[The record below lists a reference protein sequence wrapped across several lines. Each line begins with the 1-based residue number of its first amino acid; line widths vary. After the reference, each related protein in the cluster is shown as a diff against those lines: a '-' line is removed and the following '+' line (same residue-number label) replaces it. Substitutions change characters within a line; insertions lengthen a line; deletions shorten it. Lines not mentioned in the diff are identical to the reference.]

1 MHFLT
6 KIIKNQVDDAVHRR
20 FIKFSTGEFE
30 GPTIKVNVKKS
41 VIDFRA
47 SFDYQ
52 DFVLEFI
59 INRVPDVECT
69 AKGNIFSSQDI
80 SEELKRFGIKKVKKS
95 RLVYKAAV
103 RNTLSSKQL
112 RELYAS
118 IGGHSTFLLSVQP
131 ASDSWKISMKANFP
145 KPMAEPKDPTSFCK
159 GTIERS
165 EENLQALIEELAP
178 DFMDEVSLPFKS
190 LKLTNVYHIEEI
202 IFPENKEKLTPKEI
216 RAQSKRK
223 GVLSR
228 TLEIDGQELK
238 KEIEFIA

>member
-6 KIIKNQVDDAVHRR
+6 KLIKNQVDDLVHRR

-47 SFDYQ
+47 SFEYQ

-69 AKGNIFSSQDI
+69 VKGNIFSSQDI
-80 SEELKRFGIKKVKKS
+80 GDELKRFSIKKVKRS
-95 RLVYKAAV
+95 GLVYKAAV
-103 RNTLSSKQL
+103 KNTLSSEKL
-112 RELYAS
+112 RELLAS
-118 IGGHSTFLLSVQP
+118 IGGHSTLLLSVRP
-131 ASDSWKISMKANFP
+131 TSDSWKISMKANFP
-145 KPMAEPKDPTSFCK
+145 KPMAEPKDPTSFCRS
-159 GTIERS
+159 TIKRT
-165 EENLQALIEELAP
+165 EENLQDLIEELAP
-178 DFMDEVSLPFKS
+178 DFMDEISLPFKS
-190 LKLTNVYHIEEI
+190 LKLTNKYHIGEI

-228 TLEIDGQELK
+228 TLEIDGRELK